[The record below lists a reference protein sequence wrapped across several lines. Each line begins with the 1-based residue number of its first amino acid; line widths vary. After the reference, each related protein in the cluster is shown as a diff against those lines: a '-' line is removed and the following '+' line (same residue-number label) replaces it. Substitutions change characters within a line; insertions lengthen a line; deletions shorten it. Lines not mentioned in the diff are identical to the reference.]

1 MVNLYPKREILI
13 ETQKS
18 NSLARI
24 GKAKIHFKD
33 YNVNEDKIN
42 YYILEGERNAWHDIK
57 IDFLYDY
64 MMDKLKNEYKDQFN
78 RVMIVTKIN

>member
-78 RVMIVTKIN
+78 RVMIVNKIN